1 MDNETIKKRIRA
13 LLDKKTDKG
22 CTEEE
27 VMAAAAKAAEL
38 MKKYNLDED
47 ELEIMSLEHKLEIS
61 YRSVRSNLWPIV
73 SYYTNTKAVYDCF
86 SNQLTFY
93 GRCPWPEIASY
104 LLDVCDHAIVN
115 EVKRFKKLPTFT
127 KRPTVLAKKRAVSDF
142 TISLINRLDDKIRL
156 LFGGTISQEEQRNVE
171 EYLEKKYLGETTPT
185 KLPPKTQAYADA
197 AADGWR
203 AGENVN
209 ISHGVNG
216 TEDFKKLQYH

>member
-27 VMAAAAKAAEL
+27 VIAAAAKAAEL

-47 ELEIMSLEHKLEIS
+47 ELEIMSLEHKLDIS
-61 YRSVRSNLWPIV
+61 NRSVRSNLWPIV
-73 SYYTNTKAVYDCF
+73 SHYTNTKAIYDCF
-86 SNQLTFY
+86 SNKLTFY

-115 EVKRFKKLPTFT
+115 EVKRFKKQPAYKRRRTVSTKKQAVADFT
-127 KRPTVLAKKRAVSDF
+127 GSMIARLHNKVHLLFAETVSDDEKR
-142 TISLINRLDDKIRL
+142 IVQK
-156 LFGGTISQEEQRNVE
+156 
-171 EYLEKKYLGETTPT
+171 YLEKSRFHFKDVKLPT
-185 KLPPKTQAYADA
+185 KAQKYADA

>member
-13 LLDKKTDKG
+13 LLDKTIENG
-22 CTEEE
+22 CTAEEA
-27 VMAAAAKAAEL
+27 VAAAAKAAEL
-38 MKKYNLDED
+38 MRKYNIDKNEI
-47 ELEIMSLEHKLEIS
+47 EIMFVEYKLDVGN
-61 YRSVRSNLWPIV
+61 RSVRSNLWPIV
-73 SYYTNTKAVYDCF
+73 IYYTNTRAIYDSA
-86 SNQLTFY
+86 SNKMIFFGKY
-93 GRCPWPEIASY
+93 PWPEIASY